1 MSRIL
6 KAKNFAIQAHK
17 GQTYGEYPY
26 QKHLND
32 VYLMLKVAGVWS
44 ETPLALAWLHDTIED
59 TVIRY
64 EDVRE
69 TFGTILADKNYLVT
83 DKRGKTRKER
93 HKATYPKIAT
103 DPDATVVKWADRTAN
118 ILMSQHSKQ
127 SQFFKYQKEHVYF
140 KEILSVKFDI
150 PEIDN
155 AIKHLSDLIDVLL
168 EEGPYLEAI

>member
-6 KAKNFAIQAHK
+6 KAKKYAIEAHK

-32 VYLMLKVAGVWS
+32 VYLMLKSVGVSS
-44 ETPLALAWLHDTIED
+44 EIPLAVSWLHDTIED

-64 EDVRE
+64 EDVVE
-69 TFGTILADKNYLVT
+69 AFGIILAEKVYAVT

-93 HKATYPKIAT
+93 HKATYPSIAT
-103 DPDATVVKWADRTAN
+103 DPDATVVKWADRAAN

-140 KEILSVKFDI
+140 KEVLSVEFDI
-150 PEIDN
+150 PEIDE
-155 AIKHLSDLIDVLL
+155 AVKKLSALIDALL
-168 EEGPYLEAI
+168 EEGPYIGEA